1 MIAIKKHSYLL
12 LELLIA
18 VTLLSLFLVPVLS
31 SPFSH
36 IKRQKQEIISLSFH
50 KEGERLLFLVEE
62 KLRQGEISWK
72 EISESQ
78 KEKVFLDIPSL
89 SKIKPTIFLQRTM
102 LNETEDGS
110 LQGLTTV
117 KVEFIYPTKKKNTY
131 TASSTFFVCRKTLDM
146 QLEPK
151 DLS

>member
-36 IKRQKQEIISLSFH
+36 LKRQKQEILSLSLYN
-50 KEGERLLFLVEE
+50 EGERILFLVEE
-62 KLRQGEISWK
+62 KLRQGEIPWK
-72 EISESQ
+72 EISSSQ
-78 KEKVFLDIPSL
+78 KEKVFLDIES
-89 SKIKPTIFLQRTM
+89 SSSIKPSIYLYKTT
-102 LNETEDGS
+102 LNEGDDGS
-110 LQGLTTV
+110 ILGLTTA
-117 KVEFIYPTKKKNTY
+117 KVEFLEKGKPLLK
-131 TASSTFFVCRKTLDM
+131 ASSTFFICRKILQM
-146 QLEPK
+146 QVEQK